1 MTPILLAWLQLT
13 YRKTRVLVFLACI
26 VFAVFLMLMQ
36 LGLLDSLYESA
47 TAVHRN
53 LKGDLVLI
61 HRRSLAL
68 YYLEEFPR
76 QRLYQAMNFS
86 DIESFSYLY
95 VTFGKWNSQDVSFV
109 RNIYVFGVNPNRI
122 SFDLEDVNAKIDKL
136 HEDNTFLFDKYSR
149 PFFGNVLEEL
159 SKNLVMEAELN
170 NQRIKIVGLFGLGPS
185 LESDGSLITSESSFL
200 RVFYPLFNQDNVH
213 IGLLSLKPGSN
224 IERVKKILKENLPED
239 IKILTH
245 QEFID
250 FEKHFWTTNRA
261 VGFIF
266 WQGAVMGF
274 VIGTVFIYQILYVD
288 ISEHLHEYAILKARG
303 YRTRYFWGV
312 VFQESLFLSTLG
324 YAPGI
329 LLSSLIYSLTRSI
342 TIVPIYMTLSRAVLV
357 FCLTVTMS
365 FFAGTIAIR
374 KLREVDP
381 IDLLS

>member
-13 YRKTRVLVFLACI
+13 YRKTRLLVFLAGI

-61 HRRSLAL
+61 HQRSLAL

-76 QRLYQAMNFS
+76 QRLYQAMNFN

-95 VTFGKWNSQDVSFV
+95 VTFGKWNSKDVPYV
-109 RNIYVFGVNPNRI
+109 RNIYVFGVNPKRI
-122 SFDLEDVNAKIDKL
+122 AFRPEDINAKMEKL
-136 HEDNTFLFDKYSR
+136 YEDDAFLFDKYSR
-149 PFFGNVLEEL
+149 PFFGNVLE
-159 SKNLVMEAELN
+159 SLVQNSVTEAELN

-200 RVFYPLFNQDNVH
+200 KVFYPLFNQDNIH
-213 IGLLSLKPGSN
+213 IGLLNIKSDSN
-224 IERVKKILKENLPED
+224 IRLVQEMLQKRLPNDVKV
-239 IKILTH
+239 LTH

-274 VIGTVFIYQILYVD
+274 IIGTVFIYQILYVD

-303 YRTRYFWGV
+303 YRARYFWGV
-312 VFQESLFLSTLG
+312 VFQESLFLSSLG
-324 YAPGI
+324 YFPGV
-329 LLSSLIYSLTRSI
+329 LLSLAIYSLTRSI
-342 TIVPIYMTLSRAVLV
+342 TVVPIYMTLSRALLV
-357 FCLTVTMS
+357 FCLTVAMS
-365 FFAGTIAIR
+365 FIAGIVAIR